1 MDKYYNLDV
10 LADVLAKA
18 LCMSGVK
25 PVIGRNQCQLGMNGI
40 KKGCVC
46 MGDTRSDSSSKEFI
60 LQRRVREEEEICVRT
75 ICKNGVW
82 WCVVGEH

>member
-60 LQRRVREEEEICVRT
+60 L
-75 ICKNGVW
+75 
-82 WCVVGEH
+82 